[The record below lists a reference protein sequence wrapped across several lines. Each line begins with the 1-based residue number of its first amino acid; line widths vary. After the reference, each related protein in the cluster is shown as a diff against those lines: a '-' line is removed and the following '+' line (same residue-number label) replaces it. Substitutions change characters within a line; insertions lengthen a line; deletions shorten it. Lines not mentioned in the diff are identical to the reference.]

1 MQFFFLFFS
10 CAKREIS
17 ERNNEWNAQV
27 EEEEEEKQE
36 QKEKIFLMEKRVD
49 EVRND
54 EKLG

>member
-27 EEEEEEKQE
+27 VVEEEVEEEENLFDG
-36 QKEKIFLMEKRVD
+36 KESR
-49 EVRND
+49 
-54 EKLG
+54 